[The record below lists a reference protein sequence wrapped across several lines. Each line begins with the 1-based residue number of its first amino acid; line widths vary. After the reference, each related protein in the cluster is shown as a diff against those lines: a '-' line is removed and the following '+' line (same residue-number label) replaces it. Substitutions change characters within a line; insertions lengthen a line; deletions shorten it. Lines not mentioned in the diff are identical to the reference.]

1 MPIDSLIDMSAQKR
15 AAADANDAKVAGFIW
30 EYIHTYIYIYTH
42 IYITHEM
49 FESLVFG
56 FGRLPGCGTV
66 HAQALDR
73 RAFRTRQVPLGTQW
87 GYVVVIQR
95 LCLRDLKGI

>member
-1 MPIDSLIDMSAQKR
+1 MPMMRKWQASFG
-15 AAADANDAKVAGFIW
+15 NT
-30 EYIHTYIYIYTH
+30 YIRIYIYNH
-42 IYITHEM
+42 IYIYITHEM